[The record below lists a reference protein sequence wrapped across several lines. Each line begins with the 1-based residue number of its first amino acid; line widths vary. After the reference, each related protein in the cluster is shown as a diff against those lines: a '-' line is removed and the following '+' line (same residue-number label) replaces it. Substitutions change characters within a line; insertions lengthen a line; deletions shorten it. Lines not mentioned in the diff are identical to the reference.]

1 METANISDTV
11 SFNCSAEGGPDN
23 TYLWVKGQDSYL
35 NFSTLNDYIDS
46 LISLE
51 VGVDNVTNSLELYF
65 VVVTRDSNITITMIN
80 GSDGGE
86 YICVAI
92 NEAGFDNA
100 TVTLYVLPEILQDPE
115 NVYVQDG
122 DTVTLTCVA
131 DSFPSPDYQWEIM
144 NMSSG
149 EFEPI
154 YQEMNNTLV
163 FDPIGYEDY
172 GTYRCKVTTPTINQV
187 ITSEE
192 AVITGK

>member
-11 SFNCSAEGGPDN
+11 SFTCSAEGGPNN

-35 NFSTLNDYIDS
+35 GFSTLNDYIDS

-122 DTVTLTCVA
+122 DTVTLTCIA
-131 DSFPSPDYQWEIM
+131 DSFPFPYYQWEIM
-144 NMSSG
+144 NVLSG

-154 YQEMNNTLV
+154 DEETDTTLV
-163 FDPIGYEDY
+163 FDYIDYDDY
-172 GTYRCKVTTPTINQV
+172 GTYRCEVTTSIINET